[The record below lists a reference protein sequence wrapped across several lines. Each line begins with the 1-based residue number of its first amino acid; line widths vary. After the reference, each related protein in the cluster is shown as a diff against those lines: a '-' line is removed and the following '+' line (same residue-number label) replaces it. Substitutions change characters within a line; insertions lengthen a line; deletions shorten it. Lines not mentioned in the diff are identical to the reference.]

1 MTQDASRY
9 HDPEVDLGRY
19 LSSDRIDV
27 AVEVTSRKRLLE
39 FMAASLARNS
49 ETPDQQ
55 SIFHQLVERERLGST
70 GVGQG
75 IALPHSRMEE
85 LDEAR
90 ISIATLASPIDY
102 ESPDAIPVDIVFALI
117 VPEHANADHLG
128 ILARI
133 AGIFSRKNARNELLS
148 LSGAND
154 IIDWIN
160 P

>member
-1 MTQDASRY
+1 MTPDAGRLP
-9 HDPEVDLGRY
+9 DPEIDLRRY
-19 LSSDRIDV
+19 LSSDRVDV

-75 IALPHSRMEE
+75 IALPHGRMEE
-85 LDEAR
+85 LDDAR

-117 VPEHANADHLG
+117 VPEHANANHLG

-133 AGIFSRKNARNELLS
+133 AGIFSRQDARNELLS
-148 LSGAND
+148 LPGAD
-154 IIDWIN
+154 EIIEWLSL
-160 P
+160 